1 MAINWLSYHEL
12 PDGLHK
18 KFATMFAHAPS
29 SKLIHN
35 VSTHIETL
43 QVNEHLLFTTTIN
56 DAAIENSFVCSPYTA
71 YALYAQDE
79 LKAKVPNKLLQYSV
93 LWIIKLL
100 GLLFKIGRI
109 DRNVHVNN
117 FLLSTNPYQ
126 EWDGK
131 EIAKITDAI
140 LLKYPKHAIIFRSLN
155 LQQHQN
161 LINSF
166 ELNGYHKVGSRQVYI
181 YEMPYESWLKHNNN
195 KNDLRLIKK
204 QKLRY
209 LSHQEMGSYLDEAL
223 ALYNLLYLQKYSKY
237 NPQFNINYFQACH
250 RNNLMHFQGYAD
262 DQGKLRAFSG
272 LFILDQTITSPLVG
286 YDTKAPQKDGLYI
299 HAINLIFKYKFESGK
314 ILNLSSGA
322 SQFKRLRGG
331 VPYVEYSVIYLRH
344 LPSYRKL
351 VWYFLIFV
359 SNKIGIPLTQKYEL

>member
-18 KFATMFAHAPS
+18 KFATMFAHVPS

-43 QVNEHLLFTTTIN
+43 QVNEYLLFTTTIN

-140 LLKYPKHAIIFRSLN
+140 RLKYPKHAIIFRSLN

-181 YEMPYESWLKHNNN
+181 YEMPYESWLKHNSN

-209 LSHQEMGSYLDEAL
+209 LSHQEMVSYLDEAL

-237 NPQFNINYFQACH
+237 NPQFSINYFQECH
-250 RNNLMHFQGYAD
+250 RNNLIHFQGYAD

-272 LFILDQTITSPLVG
+272 LFILDQTITLLLWLGMILKPHKKMAYTYMPSI
-286 YDTKAPQKDGLYI
+286 LYSNT
-299 HAINLIFKYKFESGK
+299 NLKVVRF
-314 ILNLSSGA
+314 
-322 SQFKRLRGG
+322 
-331 VPYVEYSVIYLRH
+331 
-344 LPSYRKL
+344 
-351 VWYFLIFV
+351 
-359 SNKIGIPLTQKYEL
+359 